1 MEYTQNV
8 FVSPAAA
15 PVNDVPLDLETD
27 LRRARQIATLL
38 DAQFEFAGIKFGMD
52 AIVGL
57 IPGVG
62 DFVTTLIGAYPL
74 YVARRHRLGRWV
86 TARMAG
92 NLALDFLLGAVPVLG
107 DVADV
112 AFKANLKNLQLLE
125 KAAEKHRRR

>member
-1 MEYTQNV
+1 MEYAQKV
-8 FVSPAAA
+8 FVTPTAA
-15 PVNDVPLDLETD
+15 VNDAPLDLEAD
-27 LRRARQIATLL
+27 LRRARQIAMLL
-38 DAQFEFAGIKFGMD
+38 DARFELAGIKFGMD

-62 DFVTTLIGAYPL
+62 DLLTTLVGAYPL
-74 YVARRHRLGRWV
+74 YVARRHGLGRWV

-92 NLALDFLLGAVPVLG
+92 NLALDFLAGAVPVVG
-107 DVADV
+107 DVFDV

>member
-1 MEYTQNV
+1 MEYAQKV
-8 FVSPAAA
+8 FVTPTATAAQT
-15 PVNDVPLDLETD
+15 PDLEAD
-27 LRRARQIATLL
+27 LRKARQIAMLL
-38 DAQFEFAGIKFGMD
+38 DAQFELAGIKFGMD

-62 DFVTTLIGAYPL
+62 DALTTVVGLYPL
-74 YVARRHRLGRWV
+74 YLARRHGLGRLL

-92 NLALDFLLGAVPVLG
+92 NLLLDFALGSVPLLG
-107 DVADV
+107 DVFDV